1 MQVLVKR
8 KKLTTYIITSLLAV
22 GISLLITG
30 IIVEILG
37 KNPFLA
43 IFSIFNGALG
53 SYFQIITTLNLTSV
67 LLLTGL
73 ASVFAFTAG
82 VFNIGMEGQLYI
94 GALASVALSFALVGI
109 GYFAFPFILLA
120 GIVAGGAYASVA
132 GFLKVKFNVNEVVS
146 TLLLNYVALL
156 LIDYITGGPLS
167 QKNAGLNTT
176 PPIPQQFQLTTL
188 FGSPLN
194 STLIIS
200 ILAAIGVAFILAQ
213 TKFGF
218 ELRVMG
224 GNPRTGPFV
233 GMKLRQNVMLSM
245 FISGGLS
252 GLAGT
257 FLVLGQ
263 SYALFVGISKSYGYM
278 GIGVALLAQLNP
290 IASIISAFF
299 FSILSVGGAT
309 MQSVTGVPYTMAEV
323 IGGLIIII
331 LLVRPMLE
339 KLSKY
344 W

>member
-1 MQVLVKR
+1 MLVSHKR
-8 KKLTTYIITSLLAV
+8 LITYVSSSVLAV
-22 GISLLITG
+22 CIALFITG
-30 IIVEILG
+30 IIVEALG

-53 SYFQIITTLNLTSV
+53 SYFQIISTANLTSV

-73 ASVFAFTAG
+73 ASAVAFTAG

-94 GALASVALSFALVGI
+94 GALASVAVTFGLSSI
-109 GYFAFPFILLA
+109 GYLAFPLIFLA
-120 GIVAGGAYASVA
+120 GIVAGGAYAAIA
-132 GFLKVKFNVNEVVS
+132 GYLKVKFKVNEVVS

-176 PPIPQQFQLTTL
+176 PPIPHKFELTTL

-194 STLIIS
+194 VTLIIS
-200 ILAAIGVAFILAQ
+200 IIAAMGIAFVFSR

-218 ELRVMG
+218 GLRIMG
-224 GNPRTGPFV
+224 GNPRAGPFV
-233 GMKLRQNVMLSM
+233 GMKLRQNVILTM
-245 FISGGLS
+245 FFSGGLA

-263 SYALFVGISKSYGYM
+263 SYSLFVGISKSYGYM

-290 IASIISAFF
+290 IASIVSAFF

-309 MQSVTGVPYTMAEV
+309 MQSITGVPYTMAQV

-331 LLVRPMLE
+331 LLIRPMLE
-339 KLSKY
+339 KLGKK